1 MNENCQHREAVDEGL
16 ARSLGPL
23 QLTLIG
29 VGSVIG
35 AGIFVM
41 TGAAAAFH
49 AGPAVVLSFVVA
61 AVACGFA
68 AFCYAELAA
77 TMPMSG
83 SSYSYALL
91 TFGRFAAWCAGWLLL
106 LEYGIAAAT
115 VSVGF
120 ASYTTALLDQI
131 GWHLPVALT
140 TPLFDLRHDG
150 NDTALHVGGGI
161 NLLAAGSIL
170 AMTALLMRGLSQ
182 SVAFNTA
189 VVLLKIAALI
199 AFVAIGVAYVDPA
212 NLTPFVPPAEDGFE
226 FGWTGVL
233 RGASAIFFA
242 YVGFEMVSTS
252 AAEARNPQRDLPLGI
267 FATLIICT
275 LLYMA
280 VAAVM
285 TGLVPYRQLGVADP
299 LAVAVDAMR
308 LPALGLAIK
317 SAAVIGLLS
326 VLLTSIYGQ
335 SRIFY
340 AMARD
345 GMLPPVFAQVDA
357 KTRTP
362 RRGTLYV
369 GLVMALL
376 AALLPIG
383 VLGDLISLG
392 TALAF
397 AIVCAAV
404 MRLRAVEPMRPRP
417 FRVPLGGVMLSGW
430 WIGIVPV
437 LGIAFAA
444 LMALPLLIDIVMR
457 AIQGDIFPATVIG
470 GYFAIGLA
478 IYFFY
483 GAGRQ
488 RDSAPDF
495 ERANGGS
502 IAVTEE
508 TNS

>member
-1 MNENCQHREAVDEGL
+1 MKDKFQNLAADDAAEHGL

-29 VGSVIG
+29 IGSVIG

-41 TGAAAAFH
+41 TGSAAAFH
-49 AGPAVVLSFVVA
+49 AGPAVVLSFVIA
-61 AVACGFA
+61 AIACGFT

-115 VSVGF
+115 VAVGF
-120 ASYTTALLDQI
+120 ASYATALLDQL
-131 GWHLPVALT
+131 GLHLPATLT
-140 TPLFDLRHDG
+140 TPLFDLERVGDEYRMRF
-150 NDTALHVGGGI
+150 GGGV
-161 NLLAAGSIL
+161 NVLAAG
-170 AMTALLMRGLSQ
+170 AMLVVTAVLMRGLSQ

-189 VVLLKIAALI
+189 VVLLKIAALVVF
-199 AFVAIGVAYVDPA
+199 AAIGVAFVDPG
-212 NLTPFVPPAEDGFE
+212 NLIPFVPPAQSNFE
-226 FGWTGVL
+226 FGWPGVL

-242 YVGFEMVSTS
+242 YVGFETVSTS
-252 AAEARNPQRDLPLGI
+252 AAEARNPQRDLPIGI
-267 FATLIICT
+267 FSTLTICT

-285 TGLVPYRQLGVADP
+285 TGIVPYRQLGVADP
-299 LAVAVDAMR
+299 LALAVDAMR

-335 SRIFY
+335 SRVFY

-345 GMLPPVFAQVDA
+345 RMLPEVFARIDA

-369 GLVMALL
+369 GLVMSLL
-376 AALLPIG
+376 AAFMPIS

-404 MRLRAVEPMRPRP
+404 MRLRAVEPERPRP
-417 FRVPLGGVMLSGW
+417 FRVPLGGIMLGGW

-437 LGIAFAA
+437 LGILFAA
-444 LMALPLLIDIVMR
+444 LMALPLLIDILIR
-457 AIQGDIFPATVIG
+457 AAHGDVFPATIIG
-470 GYFAIGLA
+470 GYFVVGLA
-478 IYFFY
+478 IYAFY
-483 GAGRQ
+483 KPRQ
-488 RDSAPDF
+488 S
-495 ERANGGS
+495 
-502 IAVTEE
+502 
-508 TNS
+508 

>member
-1 MNENCQHREAVDEGL
+1 MKENCQSRDATEVGL
-16 ARSLGPL
+16 ARTLGPL

-115 VSVGF
+115 VAVGF
-120 ASYTTALLDQI
+120 ASYATALLHQI
-131 GWHLPVALT
+131 GLHLPAVLT
-140 TPLFDLRHDG
+140 TPLFDLQSESGDKGMHF
-150 NDTALHVGGGI
+150 GGGI
-161 NLLAAGSIL
+161 NLLAAGAIL
-170 AMTALLMRGLSQ
+170 AMTAVLMRGLSQ

-189 VVLLKIAALI
+189 VVMLKIGALV
-199 AFVAIGVAYVDPA
+199 AFAVIGVAFVDPG
-212 NLTPFVPPAEDGFE
+212 NLTPFVPPAEAGFE
-226 FGWTGVL
+226 FGWAGVL

-242 YVGFEMVSTS
+242 YVGFETVSTS

-267 FATLIICT
+267 FATLGICT
-275 LLYMA
+275 VLYMA

-299 LAVAVDAMR
+299 LAIAVDAMH

-317 SAAVIGLLS
+317 TAAVIGLLS

-345 GMLPPVFAQVDA
+345 GMLPQVFAHIDA

-362 RRGTLYV
+362 RRGTLYL
-369 GLVMALL
+369 GLVMAPL
-376 AALLPIG
+376 AAFLPIS

-404 MRLRAVEPMRPRP
+404 MRLRAVEPERPRP
-417 FRVPLGGVMLSGW
+417 FRVPLGGMMLDGW

-437 LGIAFAA
+437 LGIVFAA
-444 LMALPLLIDIVMR
+444 LMALPLLIDIVLR
-457 AIQGDIFPATVIG
+457 AIQGDVFPATVIG

-478 IYFFY
+478 IYFAY
-483 GAGRQ
+483 GAR
-488 RDSAPDF
+488 RDGA
-495 ERANGGS
+495 
-502 IAVTEE
+502 
-508 TNS
+508 

>member
-1 MNENCQHREAVDEGL
+1 MNEKCQSEEAAEEGL

-23 QLTLIG
+23 QLALIG
-29 VGSVIG
+29 IGSVVG

-61 AVACGFA
+61 AIACGFA
-68 AFCYAELAA
+68 ALCYAELAA

-83 SSYSYALL
+83 SSYSYARL

-106 LEYGIAAAT
+106 LEYGIAAST
-115 VSVGF
+115 VAVGF
-120 ASYTTALLDQI
+120 ASYATALLDQI
-131 GWHLPVALT
+131 GWHLPAALT
-140 TPLFDLRHDG
+140 TPLFDLRHDDG
-150 NDTALHVGGGI
+150 AALHVGGGI
-161 NLLAAGSIL
+161 NLLAAGAVL
-170 AMTALLMRGLSQ
+170 AVTAILMRGLSQ

-189 VVLLKIAALI
+189 VVLLKIGALL
-199 AFVAIGVAYVDPA
+199 AFVVIGVAFVDPA
-212 NLTPFVPPAEDGFE
+212 NLTPFVPPAEDDFE
-226 FGWTGVL
+226 FGWAGVL

-242 YVGFEMVSTS
+242 YVGFETVSTS
-252 AAEARNPQRDLPLGI
+252 AAEARNPQRDLPIGI
-267 FATLIICT
+267 FATLILCT
-275 LLYMA
+275 LLYVA

-345 GMLPPVFAQVDA
+345 GMLPPVFARIDA

-362 RRGTLYV
+362 RRGTLYL

-376 AALLPIG
+376 AALLPIS

-404 MRLRAVEPMRPRP
+404 MRLRAVEPDRPRP
-417 FRVPLGGVMLSGW
+417 FRVPLGGVTVDGW
-430 WIGIVPV
+430 WIGLVPV

-444 LMALPLLIDIVMR
+444 LMALPLLTDIVLR
-457 AIQGDIFPATVIG
+457 ALRGDLFPATIIG

-478 IYFFY
+478 IYFVCGNGRGGGGEEAADRGR
-483 GAGRQ
+483 GAACEAA
-488 RDSAPDF
+488 DP
-495 ERANGGS
+495 
-502 IAVTEE
+502 
-508 TNS
+508 